1 MKNLITSTFIIV
13 TVFGLIVTG
22 CSSNVPP
29 GFPKNLKPFS
39 IKLLHEGQPVE
50 KAIITMSGESSAGA
64 GFRIMGVT
72 GTDGTA
78 AMETSINNYTKRGA
92 PAGTYK
98 AVVSHTPK
106 LPSDSEDSSKMT
118 EDELAAY
125 AVKQNAEYAA
135 AVKIVPLVW
144 NGINTTP
151 VTITVPEKGGSV
163 TIEITD
169 EKTFVQ

>member
-1 MKNLITSTFIIV
+1 MHTRIIIIFV
-13 TVFGLIVTG
+13 TVFGLLVTG
-22 CSSNVPP
+22 CSNNMPK

-39 IKLLHEGQPVE
+39 VKLLHEGQPVE
-50 KAIITMSGESSAGA
+50 KAIIAMYGESSGA

-78 AMETSINNYTKRGA
+78 AMETSINNYAKRGS

-106 LPSDSEDSSKMT
+106 LPSDSEDTSKMNT
-118 EDELAAY
+118 GELEAY
-125 AVKQNAEYAA
+125 ADKQKAEYAA
-135 AVKIVPLVW
+135 AVKIVPAEW